1 MFLFLC
7 WVRNFKIWNE
17 KTWCCLS
24 DAMPMRQCRW
34 RKSCTIQKT
43 CWHWIINLYYFPLF
57 YIHCFRFI
65 VLHFFIVFV
74 YYVYVYISIY
84 ILFYT
89 GRESNTYPHL
99 FNPGIFRSCKSWKS
113 VKKPSLNW
121 MRCPGEMSG
130 ESLQLW
136 PIITDINGIIVI
148 YNLSYRNYM
157 DLQSHHCEGHN
168 SEELKWRPSA
178 YIDQSKWEAKYFWQ
192 IQQEQQC

>member
-1 MFLFLC
+1 MPCQCANAVGGNLAPFKKHVDIGLLISIIFLC
-7 WVRNFKIWNE
+7 FTSIV
-17 KTWCCLS
+17 LDS
-24 DAMPMRQCRW
+24 
-34 RKSCTIQKT
+34 
-43 CWHWIINLYYFPLF
+43 LF
-57 YIHCFRFI
+57 YIFLYLCI
-65 VLHFFIVFV
+65 MCMC
-74 YYVYVYISIY
+74 IY
-84 ILFYT
+84 IYYFIQD
-89 GRESNTYPHL
+89 ENQVHIH
-99 FNPGIFRSCKSWKS
+99 IFFHSRHFHVLQELEKRQKAFAQLDAVSWRDVWRIS
-113 VKKPSLNW
+113 AVVA
-121 MRCPGEMSG
+121 

>member
-1 MFLFLC
+1 MPCQCANAVGGNLAPFKKHVDIGLLISIIFLC
-7 WVRNFKIWNE
+7 FTSIV
-17 KTWCCLS
+17 LDS
-24 DAMPMRQCRW
+24 
-34 RKSCTIQKT
+34 
-43 CWHWIINLYYFPLF
+43 LF
-57 YIHCFRFI
+57 YIFLLYLCI
-65 VLHFFIVFV
+65 MCMCIYL
-74 YYVYVYISIY
+74 Y

-178 YIDQSKWEAKYFWQ
+178 YIDQSKWEAKYF
-192 IQQEQQC
+192 